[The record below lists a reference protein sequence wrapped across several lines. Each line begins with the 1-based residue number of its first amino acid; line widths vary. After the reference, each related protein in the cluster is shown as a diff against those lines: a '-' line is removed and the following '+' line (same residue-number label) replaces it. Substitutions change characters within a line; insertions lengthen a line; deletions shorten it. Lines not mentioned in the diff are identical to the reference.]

1 MKRDGGTAAG
11 FLPRGFFIGLALA
24 LLAMTLAWHVP
35 MMLWDHLDLLPIYQS
50 WQTQGIAGAR
60 LFDVHDG
67 SHLHALAYAVL
78 LATTVLSHGQ
88 PWLDCVVSFALL
100 VSYAWL
106 VMRMAGATQSQAGR
120 WGILGL
126 VFLALYPGHLAN
138 LQWGWQVAVFLCL
151 SGVAIC
157 VYCLSVGDLSWM
169 RNAAALLAAV
179 AACLSFATGV
189 ALIPVALVLLALRRE
204 LPWASRLRHAL
215 PWLGMA
221 AFVTW
226 KYAAE
231 GAGAGAQAG
240 VATSLLYA
248 LNFLGGGVLRFAT
261 DLAPWLVLAAL
272 AVLVAVLPVIG
283 TRREALPWLGLLLF
297 GAGSAVLTAL
307 GRAGVFGADHA
318 FATRYAS
325 FSSVF
330 WLGWWGLLLL
340 ALHAGSG
347 RSRKWL
353 NAFAAMVMV
362 FCVAN
367 SVHLAKK
374 AARVGSEARE
384 TVRAI
389 RATYPDVDEAHLA
402 EMYFGR
408 TDLARQRLQ
417 ALRAYGFAPFDSAGS
432 ASRSPAPEQTP
443 R

>member
-1 MKRDGGTAAG
+1 MKRDGGTATG
-11 FLPRGFFIGLALA
+11 FLPLPWGFFIGLALA

-60 LFDVHDG
+60 LLDVHDG
-67 SHLHALAYAVL
+67 SHLHALAYLVL

-100 VSYAWL
+100 ASYAWL
-106 VMRMAGATQSQAGR
+106 VMRMAGATQLQAGR
-120 WGILGL
+120 WGMLGL

-151 SGVAIC
+151 SGVAVC
-157 VYCLSVGDLSWM
+157 VYCLSVGELSRA

-204 LPWASRLRHAL
+204 LPWASRVRHAL
-215 PWLGMA
+215 PWLGLA
-221 AFVTW
+221 AFVAWRYGT
-226 KYAAE
+226 E
-231 GAGAGAQAG
+231 GAGAQAG
-240 VATSLLYA
+240 VSTSLLYA

-261 DLAPWLVLAAL
+261 DLAPWLVLAGL
-272 AVLVAVLPVIG
+272 VVLTAVLPAIG
-283 TRREALPWLGLLLF
+283 RREALPWLGLLLF
-297 GAGSAVLTAL
+297 GAGSAALTAL

-340 ALHAGSG
+340 ALHGGSG
-347 RSRKWL
+347 RPRKWL
-353 NAFAAMVMV
+353 NAFAATVMV

-408 TDLARQRLQ
+408 ADLARQRLQ
-417 ALRAYGFAPFDSAGS
+417 ALRAYGFAPFDSTEA
-432 ASRSPAPEQTP
+432 ATPPAPAQTP